1 METNTL
7 AAVQSDEELNKLAG
21 GKVLLQAS
29 YSFMNP
35 QSINGPF
42 GTLEVTYLQDTSGV
56 TAVGTVNIQTLFGLG
71 TNTKL
76 YYNGPVVSNGSTGY
90 TNVSTE
96 GRGVMNAWPN
106 PPQPVNTRVIF
117 SLAPTFKTG
126 TLTVEGFLTG
136 FTLTPTSVQQG

>member
-1 METNTL
+1 METNMVT
-7 AAVQSDEELNKLAG
+7 AIQSDEELNKLAS
-21 GKVLLQAS
+21 GKVLVVAK

-35 QSINGPF
+35 TSINGPF
-42 GTLEVTYLQDTSGV
+42 GTLEVTYLEDATGV
-56 TAVGTVNIQTLFGLG
+56 TALGNVEIQTLFGVG
-71 TNTKL
+71 SYTKL

-90 TNVSTE
+90 TNVNTE
-96 GRGVMNAWPN
+96 GRGLMNTFPN

-136 FTLTPTSVQQG
+136 FTLTPTSIQQG